1 MAFLKRIEAHGFKS
15 FADDLKIEFNTNIV
29 GIVGPNG
36 SGKSNINDAIR
47 WVLGEQSVK
56 SLRGEKVDDIIF
68 NGAQGK
74 APLNMAQ
81 VTLVFDNSTKIFNSP
96 FNEIQIT
103 RKVYRNSSENEYYVN
118 KTRVRLKDVQNL
130 VMDTGL
136 SKGSLAIISQGNVSK
151 FADSKPEERRQ
162 LFEEAA
168 GVAKYKK
175 RKEESLRKLERTNEN
190 LTRVSDIVSEIS
202 RKIEPLA
209 KQAEKAKS
217 YLQIRDTL
225 KEYEITLLVKD
236 GTIAQEELAILSKN
250 ITKNDNLKTGLK
262 LKISN
267 HEQKLKFLKNKSYDL
282 DKNINS
288 LEMNLSNV
296 NTLLNIL
303 DQQKK
308 VLEEKAKQA
317 ENQDQNLSEI
327 AKLEQQIQALLNEIN
342 HKKIIQTQENETLE
356 QLSSKLAELN
366 LQKND
371 LILSQNNLHHTLGKK
386 KASLDFFAM
395 NQEKQMQKNLG
406 VQTVLNNRQSLY
418 GVVDIIANLI
428 EVPELYH
435 QAISVV
441 LGRNLNN
448 IVTKTD
454 KDAAKAV
461 KFLKENRSGVAT
473 FLPLNTIQVRTAT
486 QEDAIVVNSQTGFI
500 AFANNLVKVKDSNY
514 KTAVDFL
521 LGRTIVCENLAN
533 AQVISKLIAAKYQC
547 ITLDGQ
553 LIKAGGAIVGGFQN
567 QNNNLSLLKKD
578 YNLEEINSEI
588 KLLDEELINLNV
600 QIDGFQ
606 NEINSI
612 QSQIAKAELT
622 ANKLNYEIVDLENES
637 QMLSTQYQN
646 LTGKKIVLENNQEL
660 NDIFAQYKVNKHQQE
675 TFNLQLQQFRKEK
688 HGILDEMQTLENE
701 VYSFHQ
707 EDYTVTNTLN
717 NDRVQQVHLENKV
730 EQIFKRLV
738 ETYHLTFDHAR
749 EIYNTPLENEEE
761 ARNLV
766 FKLRND
772 LEELGFVNINAIE
785 EFENENERYL
795 RLKNKH
801 DELTNALKELLNGID
816 EMDKIMVDQFDDTIK
831 KINQVLP
838 ETFRILFGGGHCQL
852 KYNQPDNILETGIE
866 VLANPPG
873 KKISNL
879 NLLSGGEKSLVALA
893 VLFAILK
900 VKPLPLTI
908 LDEVEAPLDPA
919 NLERFARYVRN
930 FSQTTQFIIVTHR
943 PGTMENCDVLYGT
956 TMENQGVT
964 KMVTIKL
971 SDAKKKFVTNDSDN
985 TLSLETTK
993 LN

>member
-103 RKVYRNSSENEYYVN
+103 RKVYRNSSENEYYIN
-118 KTRVRLKDVQNL
+118 KSRVRLKDVQNL

-151 FADSKPEERRQ
+151 FADSKPEERRH

-190 LTRVSDIVSEIS
+190 LTRVNDIVSEIS

-209 KQAEKAKS
+209 KQAQKAKS

-225 KEYEITLLVKD
+225 KKYEISLLVKD
-236 GTIAQEELAILSKN
+236 GSIAQEELAILSKDIN
-250 ITKNDNLKTGLK
+250 KNDEIKTSLK

-267 HEQKLKFLKNKSYDL
+267 HEQKLKFLKNKGYDL

-308 VLEEKAKQA
+308 ALEVKA
-317 ENQDQNLSEI
+317 QDIQDKDKNRSEI
-327 AKLEQQIQALLNEIN
+327 ERLKQEIQKLLNEIS
-342 HKKIIQTQENETLE
+342 HKKSIQNQENDSLKELE
-356 QLSSKLAELN
+356 VKLEELN

-386 KASLDFFAM
+386 KASLDFFAL
-395 NQEKQMQKNLG
+395 NQSKQMQKNLG
-406 VQTVLNNRQSLY
+406 VQTVLNNRESLY

-461 KFLKENRSGVAT
+461 NFLKENRAGVAT
-473 FLPLNTIQVRTAT
+473 FLPLNTIQVKTAST
-486 QEDAIVVNSQTGFI
+486 EDAIVVNSQTGFI
-500 AFANNLVKVKDSNY
+500 AFANNLIKIKELNY
-514 KTAVDFL
+514 QSAVDFL
-521 LGRTIVCENLAN
+521 LGRTIVCENLAS

-547 ITLDGQ
+547 VTLDGQ

-567 QNNNLSLLKKD
+567 QNNNLNLLKKD
-578 YNLEEINSEI
+578 YNLDEINAEI
-588 KLLDEELINLNV
+588 KALEEELINLNV
-600 QIDGFQ
+600 QIDGFA
-606 NEINSI
+606 NEISGV
-612 QSQIAKAELT
+612 QSQIAKAELIV
-622 ANKLNYEIVDLENES
+622 NKINYEVLDLENES
-637 QMLSTQYQN
+637 QLLSTQYQS
-646 LTGKKIVLENNQEL
+646 LTGEKIILEDNQEL
-660 NDIFAQYKVNKHQQE
+660 NDIFIQYKANKHQQE
-675 TFNLQLQQFRKEK
+675 TFNLQLQQLRKEK
-688 HGILDEMQTLENE
+688 HDILNEMQTLENE
-701 VYSFHQ
+701 VYTFHQ

-717 NDRVQQVHLENKV
+717 NDRLQQVQLENKV

-738 ETYHLTFDHAR
+738 ESYHLTFDRAKELYHK
-749 EIYNTPLENEEE
+749 PLENEEE
-761 ARNLV
+761 ARTLV

-785 EFENENERYL
+785 EYENENERYL

-801 DELTNALKELLNGID
+801 EELTAALKELLKGID
-816 EMDKIMVDQFDDTIK
+816 EMDKVMVSQFDETIK
-831 KINQVLP
+831 SINQVLP
-838 ETFRILFGGGHCQL
+838 ETFRILFGGGNCQL
-852 KYNQPDNILETGIE
+852 RYNQPDNILETGIE

-919 NLERFARYVRN
+919 NLERFARYVRK
-930 FSQTTQFIIVTHR
+930 FSQETQFIIVTHR

-971 SDAKKKFVTNDSDN
+971 SDAKKKFISDN
-985 TLSLETTK
+985 STQSLTAS

>member
-15 FADDLKIEFNTNIV
+15 FADYLKVEFNTNIV

-103 RKVYRNSSENEYYVN
+103 RKVYRNSSENEYYIN
-118 KTRVRLKDVQNL
+118 KSRVRLKDVQNL

-151 FADSKPEERRQ
+151 FADSKPEERRH

-175 RKEESLRKLERTNEN
+175 RKEESLRKLDRTNEN
-190 LTRVSDIVSEIS
+190 LTRVNDIISEIS

-209 KQAEKAKS
+209 KQAEKAKN
-217 YLQIRDTL
+217 YLEIRDNL
-225 KEYEITLLVKD
+225 KKYEITLLVKD
-236 GTIAQEELAILSKN
+236 GTLFKEQLKEKTIN
-250 ITKNDNLKTGLK
+250 INKNDEIKTSLK

-267 HEQKLKFLKNKSYDL
+267 HEQSLKFLKNKSYDL
-282 DKNINS
+282 DKKINS
-288 LEMNLSNV
+288 LEMNLSNT

-303 DQQKK
+303 EQQKK
-308 VLEEKAKQA
+308 ALKDTILNNQGEKDK
-317 ENQDQNLSEI
+317 NLSEI
-327 AKLEQQIQALLNEIN
+327 ERLKQSIQDILNEIN
-342 HKKIIQTQENETLE
+342 HKKIIQNQENENLINLT
-356 QLSSKLAELN
+356 SKLEELN

-371 LILSQNNLHHTLGKK
+371 LIASQNNLHHTLGKK
-386 KASLDFFAM
+386 KANLDFFSL
-395 NQEKQMQKNLG
+395 NQEKYKQKNLG
-406 VQTVLNNRQSLY
+406 VQTVLNNRHSLY
-418 GVVDIIANLI
+418 GVIDIIANLI

-435 QAISVV
+435 QVITIV
-441 LGRNLNN
+441 LGKNLNN

-461 KFLKENRSGVAT
+461 IFLKENRAGIAT
-473 FLPLNTIQVRTAT
+473 FLPLNTIQVRVAT
-486 QEDAIVVNSQTGFI
+486 KEDIIIVNSQSGFI
-500 AFANNLVKVKDSNY
+500 GFANNLVKVKDSNY
-514 KTAVDFL
+514 QAAIDFL
-521 LGRTIVCENLAN
+521 LGRTIVCETLIN
-533 AQVISKLIAAKYQC
+533 AQNISKLIAAKYQC

-567 QNNNLSLLKKD
+567 QNSNFNLLKKD
-578 YNLEEINSEI
+578 FSLEEITREI
-588 KLLDEELINLNV
+588 KVLEEELINLNV
-600 QIDGFQ
+600 QINAFQ
-606 NEINSI
+606 NEINTI
-612 QSQIAKAELT
+612 QNQIAKSELII
-622 ANKLNYEIVDLENES
+622 NKINYEIVDLENES
-637 QMLSTQYQN
+637 QMLSTNYQSI
-646 LTGKKIVLENNQEL
+646 TGKKVILDNNEEL
-660 NDIFAQYKVNKHQQE
+660 NDIFAQYKANKYQQE
-675 TFNLQLQQFRKEK
+675 NFNLQLQQLRKEK
-688 HGILDEMQTLENE
+688 HQILDEMQKLENE
-701 VYSFHQ
+701 VYLFHQ
-707 EDYTVTNTLN
+707 EDYTVSNTLN
-717 NDRVQQVHLENKV
+717 NDKLQQVNLENKI

-738 ETYHLTFDHAR
+738 ESYNLTFDHAK
-749 EIYNTPLENEEE
+749 ELYNSPLENEDE

-766 FKLRND
+766 LKLRND
-772 LEELGFVNINAIE
+772 LEDLGFVNINAIE
-785 EFENENERYL
+785 EYENENERYL

-801 DELTNALKELLNGID
+801 DELTVALKELLKAID
-816 EMDKIMVDQFDDTIK
+816 EMDKVMISQFDDTIQQ
-831 KINQVLP
+831 INQVLP
-838 ETFRILFGGGHCQL
+838 ETFRILFGGGSCQL

-956 TMENQGVT
+956 TMENQGIT
-964 KMVTIKL
+964 KMVNIKL
-971 SDAKKKFVTNDSDN
+971 SDAKKKVFSDSSTQILTTN
-985 TLSLETTK
+985 LS
-993 LN
+993 

>member
-103 RKVYRNSSENEYYVN
+103 RKVYRNSSENEYYIN
-118 KTRVRLKDVQNL
+118 KSRVRLKDVQNL

-151 FADSKPEERRQ
+151 FADSKPEERRH

-175 RKEESLRKLERTNEN
+175 RKEESLRKLDRTNEN
-190 LTRVSDIVSEIS
+190 LTRVNDIVSEIS

-209 KQAEKAKS
+209 KQAEKAKN
-217 YLQIRDTL
+217 YLEIRDTL
-225 KEYEITLLVKD
+225 KKYELTLLVKD
-236 GTIAQEELAILSKN
+236 GGIAQEQLAALSTSVLKN
-250 ITKNDNLKTGLK
+250 EEIKSALK
-262 LKISN
+262 LKINN
-267 HEQKLKFLKNKSYDL
+267 HEQKLKFLKNKGYDL

-288 LEMNLSNV
+288 LELNLSNI

-303 DQQKK
+303 EQQKK
-308 VLEEKAKQA
+308 ALEEEAKKAS
-317 ENQDQNLSEI
+317 DQEKNLSEI
-327 AKLEQQIQALLNEIN
+327 ERIKQQIQNLLNDID
-342 HKKIIQTQENETLE
+342 HKKIIQEQETNQLKQLDEKLE
-356 QLSSKLAELN
+356 ELN

-371 LILSQNNLHHTLGKK
+371 LLASQNNLHHIIGKK
-386 KASLDFFAM
+386 KANLDFFSLT
-395 NQEKQMQKNLG
+395 QEKQNQKNLG
-406 VQTVLNNRQSLY
+406 VQTVLKNRNSLY

-435 QAISVV
+435 QAISIV
-441 LGRNLNN
+441 LGKNLNN

-461 KFLKENRSGVAT
+461 NFLKENRAGIAT
-473 FLPLNTIQVRTAT
+473 FLPLNTIQVRVAT
-486 QEDAIVVNSQTGFI
+486 KEDAIVVNSQTGFI
-500 AFANNLVKVKDSNY
+500 AFANNLVKVKDNNY
-514 KTAVDFL
+514 QAAVDFL
-521 LGRTIVCENLAN
+521 LGRTIVSENLAN
-533 AQVISKLIAAKYQC
+533 AQEISKLVAAKYQI

-553 LIKAGGAIVGGFQN
+553 LIKTGGAIVGGFQRH
-567 QNNNLSLLKKD
+567 NNNLNLLKKD
-578 YNLEEINSEI
+578 YDLAEISSSIKNLEA
-588 KLLDEELINLNV
+588 ELVNLNV
-600 QIDGFQ
+600 QIGGFQ
-606 NEINSI
+606 SEIDTI
-612 QSQIAKAELT
+612 QSQKAKTELII
-622 ANKLNYEIVDLENES
+622 NKLGYEIIDLENDS
-637 QMLSTQYQN
+637 QVLSTQYQN
-646 LTGKKIVLENNQEL
+646 LTGEKIVLENNQEL
-660 NDIFAQYKVNKHQQE
+660 NDIFAQYKTNKYQQE
-675 TFNLQLQQFRKEK
+675 NFNLQLQQLRKEK
-688 HGILDEMQTLENE
+688 HQILDEMQTLENE
-701 VYSFHQ
+701 VYLFHQ
-707 EDYTVTNTLN
+707 EEDIITNTLN
-717 NDRVQQVHLENKV
+717 NDKLQQVRLENEV

-738 ETYHLTFDHAR
+738 ETYHLTFERAK
-749 EIYNTPLENEEE
+749 ELYNKPLENEDE
-761 ARNLV
+761 ARSLV

-772 LEELGFVNINAIE
+772 LEELGFVNVNAIE
-785 EFENENERYL
+785 EYENENERYL

-801 DELTNALKELLNGID
+801 EELTSALKELLKAID
-816 EMDKIMVDQFDDTIK
+816 EMDKIMVTQFDETIK
-831 KINQVLP
+831 KINEVLP
-838 ETFRILFGGGHCQL
+838 ETFRILFGGGNCQL

-956 TMENQGVT
+956 TMETQGVT
-964 KMVTIKL
+964 KIVNIKL
-971 SDAKKKFVTNDSDN
+971 SDAKKKFISEN
-985 TLSLETTK
+985 TQELTTTLD

>member
-15 FADDLKIEFNTNIV
+15 FADDLKVEFNTNIV

-103 RKVYRNSSENEYYVN
+103 RKVFRNSSENEYYIN
-118 KTRVRLKDVQNL
+118 KSRVRLKDVQNL

-151 FADSKPEERRQ
+151 FADSKPEERRH

-168 GVAKYKK
+168 GVAKYKR

-190 LTRVSDIVSEIS
+190 LTRINDIVAEIS

-209 KQAEKAKS
+209 KQAEKAKN
-217 YLQIRDTL
+217 YLKIRDTL
-225 KEYEITLLVKD
+225 KKYELTLLVKD
-236 GTIAQEELAILSKN
+236 GTIAQEELANLSMS
-250 ITKNDNLKTGLK
+250 IIKNDEIKTTLK

-288 LEMNLSNV
+288 LEMNISNV

-308 VLEEKAKQA
+308 ALEEKSKTSDSSKEKEKKLSVIESLKQ
-317 ENQDQNLSEI
+317 EIQDV
-327 AKLEQQIQALLNEIN
+327 LNEIS
-342 HKKIIQTQENETLE
+342 HKKVIQNQENETL
-356 QLSSKLAELN
+356 QKLAIQLEELN

-371 LILSQNNLHHTLGKK
+371 LIISQNNLHHTLGKK
-386 KASLDFFAM
+386 KANLDFFAL
-395 NQEKQMQKNLG
+395 NQEKQKQKNLG
-406 VQTVLNNRQSLY
+406 VQTVLNNRHSLY
-418 GVVDIIANLI
+418 GVIDIIANLI

-441 LGRNLNN
+441 LGKNLNN
-448 IVTKTD
+448 IVTRSD

-461 KFLKENRSGVAT
+461 NFLKENRAGVAT
-473 FLPLNTIQVRTAT
+473 FLPLNTIQVKIAT
-486 QEDAIVVNSQTGFI
+486 KEDAIVVNSQAGFI
-500 AFANNLVKVKDSNY
+500 AFANNLVKIKDTKYQS
-514 KTAVDFL
+514 AIDFL
-521 LGRTIVCENLAN
+521 LGRTIVCENLTS
-533 AQVISKLIAAKYQC
+533 AQNTSKLIAAKYQC

-567 QNNNLSLLKKD
+567 QTSNINLLKKD
-578 YNLEEINSEI
+578 YNLEEITSEI
-588 KLLDEELINLNV
+588 KSLDQELINLNV
-600 QIDGFQ
+600 QIGGFQ
-606 NEINSI
+606 GEINNI
-612 QSQIAKAELT
+612 QTQLAKAELT
-622 ANKLNYEIVDLENES
+622 INKINYEIIDLENES

-646 LTGKKIVLENNQEL
+646 LTGKKIILDNNEEL
-660 NDIFAQYKVNKHQQE
+660 NDIFAQYKTNKYQQE

-688 HGILDEMQTLENE
+688 HQILDEMQALENE
-701 VYSFHQ
+701 VYVFHQ
-707 EDYTVTNTLN
+707 DDYIISNTLN
-717 NDRVQQVHLENKV
+717 NDKIQQVQLENKV

-738 ETYHLTFDHAR
+738 ETYHLTFDRAK
-749 EIYNTPLENEEE
+749 ELYNKPLANEEE
-761 ARNLV
+761 ARTLV
-766 FKLRND
+766 LQLRSD
-772 LEELGFVNINAIE
+772 LEDLGFVNINAIE
-785 EFENENERYL
+785 EYENENERYL

-801 DELTNALKELLNGID
+801 DELTTALKELLKVID
-816 EMDKIMVDQFDDTIK
+816 EMDKIMVSQFDETIK
-831 KINQVLP
+831 QINKVLP
-838 ETFRILFGGGHCQL
+838 ETFRILFGGGDCQL
-852 KYNQPDNILETGIE
+852 RYNQPDNILETGIE

-964 KMVTIKL
+964 KMVNIKL
-971 SDAKKKFVTNDSDN
+971 SDAKKKFIADERTQ
-985 TLSLETTK
+985 SLTIN

>member
-81 VTLVFDNSTKIFNSP
+81 VTLVFDNSSKIFNSP
-96 FNEIQIT
+96 FAEVQIT
-103 RKVYRNSSENEYYVN
+103 RKVYRNSSENEYYIN

-175 RKEESLRKLERTNEN
+175 RKEESLRKLDRTNEN
-190 LTRVSDIVSEIS
+190 LTRVSDIVNEIA

-209 KQAEKAKS
+209 KQAEKAKN

-225 KEYEITLLVKD
+225 KQYEITLLVKD
-236 GTIAQEELAILSKN
+236 GAIAQEELTVLAKSIN
-250 ITKNDNLKTGLK
+250 KNDAIKTSLK

-267 HEQKLKFLKNKSYDL
+267 HEQKLKFLKNKGYDL

-288 LEMNLSNV
+288 VEMNLSNV

-308 VLEEKAKQA
+308 VLETQAKEA
-317 ENQDQNLSEI
+317 ENQEQNLSEI
-327 AKLEQQIQALLNEIN
+327 AKLEQTIQKILAEIN
-342 HKKIIQTQENETLE
+342 HKKAMQTQENEVLTQLNGKLE
-356 QLSSKLAELN
+356 DLN
-366 LQKND
+366 LQKDD
-371 LILSQNNLHHTLGKK
+371 LLLSQNNLHHTLGKK
-386 KASLDFFAM
+386 KASLDFFTL
-395 NQEKQMQKNLG
+395 NQQKQLQKNLG
-406 VQTVLNNRQSLY
+406 VQTVLNNRESLY

-435 QAISVV
+435 QSISVV

-454 KDAAKAV
+454 KDAARAV
-461 KFLKENRSGVAT
+461 KFLKENRAGIAT
-473 FLPLNTIQVRTAT
+473 FLPLNTIQIKTAT
-486 QEDAIVVNSQTGFI
+486 QEDAIVVSSQQGFI
-500 AFANNLVKVKDSNY
+500 AFANNLVKVKESNY
-514 KTAVDFL
+514 QGAIDFL
-521 LGRTIVCENLAN
+521 LGRTIVCETLAN
-533 AQVISKLIAAKYQC
+533 AQIISKLIAAKYQC

-553 LIKAGGAIVGGFQN
+553 LIKTGGAIVGGFQN
-567 QNNNLSLLKKD
+567 QNANINLLKKE
-578 YNLEEINSEI
+578 YNLEEINAEI
-588 KLLDEELINLNV
+588 KALDEELINLNV
-600 QIDGFQ
+600 QFAGFQ
-606 NEINSI
+606 NEISSV
-612 QSQIAKAELT
+612 QAQVAKAEVT
-622 ANKLNYEIVDLENES
+622 INKINYEIIDLENES
-637 QMLSTQYQN
+637 QLLSTQYQN
-646 LTGKKIVLENNQEL
+646 LTGKKLVLEDNQEL
-660 NDIFAQYKVNKHQQE
+660 NDIFVQYKTNKHHQE
-675 TFNLQLQQFRKEK
+675 AFNLQLHQLRKEK
-688 HGILDEMQTLENE
+688 HEILDEMQTLENE
-701 VYSFHQ
+701 VYNFHQ

-717 NDRVQQVHLENKV
+717 NNRLQQVQLEGKV

-738 ETYHLTFDHAR
+738 ETYHLTFEHAQ
-749 EIYNTPLENEEE
+749 ELYSKPLDNEEE
-761 ARNLV
+761 ARVLV
-766 FKLRND
+766 LQLRND

-785 EFENENERYL
+785 EYENENERYL

-801 DELTNALKELLNGID
+801 EELTTALKELLKSID
-816 EMDKIMVDQFDDTIK
+816 EMDKIMVTQFDDTIK
-831 KINQVLP
+831 QINQVLP
-838 ETFRILFGGGHCQL
+838 ETFRILFGGGNCEL
-852 KYNQPDNILETGIE
+852 RYNQPDNILETGIE

-971 SDAKKKFVTNDSDN
+971 SDAKKKIVTDSS
-985 TLSLETTK
+985 TQSLTAS

>member
-81 VTLVFDNSTKIFNSP
+81 VTLVFDNSSKIFNSP
-96 FNEIQIT
+96 FEEIQIT
-103 RKVYRNSSENEYYVN
+103 RKVYRNSSENEYYIN

-175 RKEESLRKLERTNEN
+175 RKEESLRKLDRTNEN
-190 LTRVSDIVSEIS
+190 LTRVSDIVNEIA

-209 KQAEKAKS
+209 KQAEKAKN
-217 YLQIRDTL
+217 YLQIRETL
-225 KEYEITLLVKD
+225 KQYEITLLVKD
-236 GTIAQEELAILSKN
+236 GTIAQEELTVLAKSIN
-250 ITKNDNLKTGLK
+250 KNDASKTSLK

-288 LEMNLSNV
+288 VEMNLSNV

-303 DQQKK
+303 EQQKK
-308 VLEEKAKQA
+308 ALEVQAKEA
-317 ENQDQNLSEI
+317 ENQEQNLSEI
-327 AKLEQQIQALLNEIN
+327 AKLEQTIQKILAEIN
-342 HKKIIQTQENETLE
+342 HQKTIQNQENEVLSQLNDKLE
-356 QLSSKLAELN
+356 ELN
-366 LQKND
+366 LQKDD
-371 LILSQNNLHHTLGKK
+371 LLLSQNNLHHTLGKK
-386 KASLDFFAM
+386 KASLDFFVL
-395 NQEKQMQKNLG
+395 NQQKQLQKNLG
-406 VQTVLNNRQSLY
+406 VQTVLNNRESLY

-435 QAISVV
+435 QSISVV

-454 KDAAKAV
+454 KDAARAV
-461 KFLKENRSGVAT
+461 KFLKENRAGIAT
-473 FLPLNTIQVRTAT
+473 FLPLNTIQIKTAT
-486 QEDAIVVNSQTGFI
+486 QEDAIVVSSQNGFI

-514 KTAVDFL
+514 QGAVDFL
-521 LGRTIVCENLAN
+521 LGRTIVCESLAN

-567 QNNNLSLLKKD
+567 QNTNINLLKKE
-578 YNLEEINSEI
+578 YNLEEINAEI
-588 KLLDEELINLNV
+588 KALDEELINLNV
-600 QIDGFQ
+600 RLAGFQ
-606 NEINSI
+606 NEINSV
-612 QSQIAKAELT
+612 QAQVAKAEVT
-622 ANKLNYEIVDLENES
+622 INKINYEVIDLENES

-646 LTGKKIVLENNQEL
+646 LTGKKLVLEDKQEL
-660 NDIFAQYKVNKHQQE
+660 NDIFVQYKTNKHHQE
-675 TFNLQLQQFRKEK
+675 AFNLQLQQLRKEK
-688 HGILDEMQTLENE
+688 HEILDEMQTLENE
-701 VYSFHQ
+701 VYNFHQ

-717 NDRVQQVHLENKV
+717 SDRLQQVQLEGKV

-738 ETYHLTFDHAR
+738 ETYHLTFERAQ
-749 EIYNTPLENEEE
+749 ELYSEPLANEAE
-761 ARNLV
+761 ARTLV
-766 FKLRND
+766 LQLRNE
-772 LEELGFVNINAIE
+772 LEDLGFVNINAIE
-785 EFENENERYL
+785 EYDNENERYL
-795 RLKNKH
+795 HLKNKH
-801 DELTNALKELLNGID
+801 EELTAALKELLKSID
-816 EMDKIMVDQFDDTIK
+816 EMDKIMVAQFDDTIK
-831 KINQVLP
+831 QINQVLP
-838 ETFRILFGGGHCQL
+838 ETFRILFGGGNCEL
-852 KYNQPDNILETGIE
+852 RYNQPNNILETGIE

-956 TMENQGVT
+956 TMESQGVT

-971 SDAKKKFVTNDSDN
+971 SDAKKKFVTDD
-985 TLSLETTK
+985 TTQSLTAS

>member
-81 VTLVFDNSTKIFNSP
+81 VTLVFDNSSKIFNSP
-96 FNEIQIT
+96 FEEVQIT
-103 RKVYRNSSENEYYVN
+103 RKVYRNSSENEYYIN

-175 RKEESLRKLERTNEN
+175 RKEESLRKLDRTNEN
-190 LTRVSDIVSEIS
+190 LTRVSDIVNEIA

-209 KQAEKAKS
+209 KQAEKAKN

-236 GTIAQEELAILSKN
+236 GGIAQEELAVLAKSIN
-250 ITKNDNLKTGLK
+250 KNDANKTSLK

-288 LEMNLSNV
+288 VEMNLSNV

-308 VLEEKAKQA
+308 ALEAQAKEA
-317 ENQDQNLSEI
+317 ENQEQNLSEI
-327 AKLEQQIQALLNEIN
+327 AKLEQTIQKILAEISHKKAIQA
-342 HKKIIQTQENETLE
+342 QENEVLNQLNDKLE
-356 QLSSKLAELN
+356 ELN
-366 LQKND
+366 LQKDD
-371 LILSQNNLHHTLGKK
+371 LLLSQNNLHHTLGKK
-386 KASLDFFAM
+386 KASLDFFAL
-395 NQEKQMQKNLG
+395 NQQKQLQKNLG
-406 VQTVLNNRQSLY
+406 VQTVLNNRESLY

-435 QAISVV
+435 QSISVV

-454 KDAAKAV
+454 KDAARAV
-461 KFLKENRSGVAT
+461 KFLKENRAGIAT
-473 FLPLNTIQVRTAT
+473 FLPLNTIQIKTAT
-486 QEDAIVVNSQTGFI
+486 QEDAIVVSSQTGFI

-514 KTAVDFL
+514 QGAVDFL
-521 LGRTIVCENLAN
+521 LGRTIVCETLAN

-567 QNNNLSLLKKD
+567 QNANINLLKKE
-578 YNLEEINSEI
+578 YNLEEINDEI
-588 KLLDEELINLNV
+588 KALDEELINLNV
-600 QIDGFQ
+600 QIAGFQ
-606 NEINSI
+606 NEVNSV
-612 QSQIAKAELT
+612 QAQVAKAEVT
-622 ANKLNYEIVDLENES
+622 INKINYEVIDLENES
-637 QMLSTQYQN
+637 QLLSTQYQN
-646 LTGKKIVLENNQEL
+646 LTGKKLVLENNQEL
-660 NDIFAQYKVNKHQQE
+660 NDIFVQYKTNKHQQE
-675 TFNLQLQQFRKEK
+675 TFNLQLHQLRKEK
-688 HGILDEMQTLENE
+688 HEILDEMQTLENE
-701 VYSFHQ
+701 VYNFHQ
-707 EDYTVTNTLN
+707 EDYAVTTILN
-717 NDRVQQVHLENKV
+717 DDRLQQVQLEGKV

-738 ETYHLTFDHAR
+738 ETYHLTFERAQELYR
-749 EIYNTPLENEEE
+749 KPLENEEE
-761 ARNLV
+761 ARILV
-766 FKLRND
+766 LQLRNE
-772 LEELGFVNINAIE
+772 LEDLGFVNINAIE
-785 EFENENERYL
+785 EYENENERYL

-801 DELTNALKELLNGID
+801 EELTTALKELLKSID
-816 EMDKIMVDQFDDTIK
+816 EMDKIMVTQFDETIK
-831 KINQVLP
+831 QINQVLP
-838 ETFRILFGGGHCQL
+838 ETFRILFGGGNCEL
-852 KYNQPDNILETGIE
+852 RYNQPDNILETGIE

-971 SDAKKKFVTNDSDN
+971 SDAKKKFVTDSS
-985 TLSLETTK
+985 TQSLTAS

>member
-1 MAFLKRIEAHGFKS
+1 MAFLKRIEAYGFKS

-81 VTLVFDNSTKIFNSP
+81 VTLVLDNSTKIFNSP
-96 FNEIQIT
+96 FNEVQIT
-103 RKVYRNSSENEYYVN
+103 RKVYRNSSENEYYIN
-118 KTRVRLKDVQNL
+118 KSRVRLKDVQNL

-151 FADSKPEERRQ
+151 FADSKPEERRN

-175 RKEESLRKLERTNEN
+175 RKEESLRKLDRTNEN
-190 LTRVSDIVSEIS
+190 LTRVNDIVSEIS

-209 KQAEKAKS
+209 KQAEKAKN
-217 YLQIRDTL
+217 YIEIRDTL
-225 KEYEITLLVKD
+225 KKYEITLLVKD
-236 GTIAQEELAILSKN
+236 GGIAQEQLGLLSSS
-250 ITKNDNLKTGLK
+250 IMKNDEIKTSLK
-262 LKISN
+262 LKINN

-303 DQQKK
+303 EQQKK
-308 VLEEKAKQA
+308 ALETKAEQA
-317 ENQDQNLSEI
+317 NDQAKNLSEI
-327 AKLEQQIQALLNEIN
+327 EKIKQQIQNLLNEIN
-342 HKKIIQTQENETLE
+342 HKKAMQTKENEALQQLDDKLE
-356 QLSSKLAELN
+356 ELN

-371 LILSQNNLHHTLGKK
+371 LLISQNNLYHTIGKK
-386 KASLDFFAM
+386 KANLDFFSLT
-395 NQEKQMQKNLG
+395 QEKQKQKNLG
-406 VQTVLNNRQSLY
+406 IQTVLNNRHSLY
-418 GVVDIIANLI
+418 GVIDTIVNLI

-435 QAISVV
+435 QAISIV
-441 LGRNLNN
+441 LGKNLNN

-461 KFLKENRSGVAT
+461 NFLKENRAGVVT
-473 FLPLNTIQVRTAT
+473 FLPLNTIQVKTAS
-486 QEDAIVVNSQTGFI
+486 QEDAIVVSSQNGFI
-500 AFANNLVKVKDSNY
+500 AFANNLIKVKDSKY
-514 KTAVDFL
+514 QSAVDFL
-521 LGRTIVCENLAN
+521 LGRTIVTEDLSS
-533 AQVISKLIAAKYQC
+533 AQSISKLIGARYQC
-547 ITLDGQ
+547 ISLDGQ

-567 QNNNLSLLKKD
+567 QNSNLNLLKKD
-578 YNLEEINSEI
+578 YNLAEI
-588 KLLDEELINLNV
+588 KAEIKDLEAELINLNV
-600 QIDGFQ
+600 QISGFQ
-606 NEINSI
+606 SEINPI
-612 QSQIAKAELT
+612 QTQKAKAEVVL
-622 ANKLNYEIVDLENES
+622 NKLNFEIIDLENES
-637 QMLSTQYQN
+637 QLLSTQYQS
-646 LTGKKIVLENNQEL
+646 LTGEKVILENNQEL
-660 NDIFAQYKVNKHQQE
+660 NDIFAQYKANKYQQE
-675 TFNLQLQQFRKEK
+675 TFNLQLQQLRKEK
-688 HGILDEMQTLENE
+688 HQILDEMQTLDNE
-701 VYSFHQ
+701 VYTLHQ
-707 EDYTVTNTLN
+707 EEYTLTNTLN
-717 NDRVQQVHLENKV
+717 NDKLQQVRIENEV
-730 EQIFKRLV
+730 AQIFKRLV
-738 ETYHLTFDHAR
+738 ETYHLTFDRAKELYHK
-749 EIYNTPLENEEE
+749 PLDNEDE
-761 ARNLV
+761 ARSLV
-766 FKLRND
+766 LKLRND
-772 LEELGFVNINAIE
+772 LEDLGFVNINAIE
-785 EFENENERYL
+785 EYENENERYL

-801 DELTNALKELLNGID
+801 EELTNALKELLKAID
-816 EMDKIMVDQFDDTIK
+816 EMDSIMVSQFDETIK
-831 KINQVLP
+831 KINEVLP
-838 ETFRILFGGGHCQL
+838 ETFRILFGGGSCQL
-852 KYNQPDNILETGIE
+852 KYNQPDNILATGIE

-919 NLERFARYVRN
+919 NLERFARYVRQ

-956 TMENQGVT
+956 TMETQGVT
-964 KMVTIKL
+964 KIVNIKL
-971 SDAKKKFVTNDSDN
+971 SDAKKKFISEN
-985 TLSLETTK
+985 TKELTTSLD

>member
-15 FADDLKIEFNTNIV
+15 FADDLKIEFDTNIV

-103 RKVYRNSSENEYYVN
+103 RKVYRNSSENEYYIN
-118 KTRVRLKDVQNL
+118 KSRVRLKDVQNL

-209 KQAEKAKS
+209 KQAEKAKN
-217 YLQIRDTL
+217 YLKIRDML
-225 KEYEITLLVKD
+225 KKYEITLLVKD
-236 GTIAQEELAILSKN
+236 GTLAQEQLANLSTS
-250 ITKNDNLKTGLK
+250 IMRNDEIKTSLK

-267 HEQKLKFLKNKSYDL
+267 HEQKVKFLKNRNYDL
-282 DKNINS
+282 EKNINS
-288 LEMNLSNV
+288 LEMNLTNV

-303 DQQKK
+303 EQQIKA
-308 VLEEKAKQA
+308 LEANEKLNADK
-317 ENQDQNLSEI
+317 DKNLSEI
-327 AKLEQQIQALLNEIN
+327 EKIKQQIQNLLNEID
-342 HKKIIQTQENETLE
+342 HKKVIQNQENE
-356 QLSSKLAELN
+356 QLKKIDEKLAELN
-366 LQKND
+366 LQKTD
-371 LILSQNNLHHTLGKK
+371 LMLSQNNLHHTLGKK
-386 KASLDFFAM
+386 KANLDFFAL
-395 NQEKQMQKNLG
+395 NQEKRKQKNLG
-406 VQTVLNNRQSLY
+406 VQTVLNNRHSLY

-428 EVPELYH
+428 EVPELYQ

-441 LGRNLNN
+441 LGKNLNN
-448 IVTKTD
+448 IVTKTER
-454 KDAAKAV
+454 DAAKAV
-461 KFLKENRSGVAT
+461 NFLKENRSGIAT
-473 FLPLNTIQVRTAT
+473 FLPLNTIQVRNVPK
-486 QEDAIVVNSQTGFI
+486 EDVIVVNSQKGFVG
-500 AFANNLVKVKDSNY
+500 FANNLIKINDSSY
-514 KTAVDFL
+514 RLAIDFL
-521 LGRTIVCENLAN
+521 LARTIVCEDLNS
-533 AQVISKLIAAKYQC
+533 AQTISKLIAAKYQC
-547 ITLDGQ
+547 VTLEGQ

-567 QNNNLSLLKKD
+567 QNNINLLRKD
-578 YNLEEINSEI
+578 YNIEEITNEI
-588 KLLDEELINLNV
+588 KILEEELIKLNV
-600 QIDGFQ
+600 QINGFQ
-606 NEINSI
+606 SEINSF
-612 QSQIAKAELT
+612 QNNRAKIEFT
-622 ANKLNYEIVDLENES
+622 VNRLNYEIIDLDNES
-637 QMLSTQYQN
+637 QLLSTKYQN
-646 LTGKKIVLENNQEL
+646 LTGEKVVLENNQEL
-660 NDIFAQYKVNKHQQE
+660 NDIYAQYKTNKYQQE
-675 TFNLQLQQFRKEK
+675 TFNLQLQQLRKEK
-688 HGILDEMQTLENE
+688 HQILEEMQTLENE

-707 EDYTVTNTLN
+707 EDYTITNTLN
-717 NDRVQQVHLENKV
+717 NDKLQQVNLENKV
-730 EQIFKRLV
+730 EQVLKRLA
-738 ETYHLTFDHAR
+738 ETYHLTFERAK
-749 EIYNTPLENEEE
+749 ELYNTPLENEEE
-761 ARNLV
+761 ARSLV
-766 FKLRND
+766 LKLRSD
-772 LEELGFVNINAIE
+772 LEDLGFVNLNAIE
-785 EFENENERYL
+785 EYESENERYL
-795 RLKNKH
+795 SLKTKH
-801 DELTNALKELLNGID
+801 DELTAALKELLQAID
-816 EMDKIMVDQFDDTIK
+816 EMDKIMIEQFDETIK
-831 KINQVLP
+831 QINHVLP
-838 ETFRILFGGGHCQL
+838 ETFQILFGGGTCQL
-852 KYNQPDNILETGIE
+852 RYDKPDNILETGIE

-900 VKPLPLTI
+900 VKPLPLII

-930 FSQTTQFIIVTHR
+930 FSKTTQFIIVTHR

-971 SDAKKKFVTNDSDN
+971 SDAKKKFVTES
-985 TLSLETTK
+985 TTTQSLTTD